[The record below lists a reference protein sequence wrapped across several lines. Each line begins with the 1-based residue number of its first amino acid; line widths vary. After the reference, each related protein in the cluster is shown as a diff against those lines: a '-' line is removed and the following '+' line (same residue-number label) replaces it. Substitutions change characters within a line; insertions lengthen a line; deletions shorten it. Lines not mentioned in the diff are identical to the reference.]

1 MDIKNIYFV
10 QPCIVEFLNEENLNE
25 RKLVFFD
32 FQKKAIINPFVD
44 GKKLDF
50 LTKYEDLL
58 LTSQKINKII
68 SKQEENQNEDFNIIL
83 EKQTNLNN
91 IVNNLSESKLDEF
104 RETKL

>member
-50 LTKYEDLL
+50 LTKYEDLFL
-58 LTSQKINKII
+58 VSQKINKII

-104 RETKL
+104 REIKL

>member
-58 LTSQKINKII
+58 LISQKINKII